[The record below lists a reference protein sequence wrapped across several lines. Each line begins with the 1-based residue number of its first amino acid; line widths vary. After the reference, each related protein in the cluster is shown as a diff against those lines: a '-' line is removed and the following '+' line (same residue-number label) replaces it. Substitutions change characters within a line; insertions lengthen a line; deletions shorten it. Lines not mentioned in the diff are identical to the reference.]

1 MARSKKKD
9 PATRAAEL
17 REQAK
22 EAAGHSGEALKLFGE
37 STGTAAKDFASVV
50 RDEAKKLVE
59 AIEKAGKKIEPE
71 PKRRGRKVFRNLV
84 ILGTGVAILANDRA
98 RGAIGSLVKRGQ
110 NDAQAPTVWRPET
123 PATGNGDVQRT
134 QQTTTGT

>member
-1 MARSKKKD
+1 MGRNKKKD

-22 EAAGHSGEALKLFGE
+22 EAAGHSGEALKAFGE

-50 RDEAKKLVE
+50 RDEAKRLVE

-71 PKRRGRKVFRNLV
+71 PKHRGRKVVRNLL
-84 ILGTGVAILANDRA
+84 ILGTGAAILANDRA
-98 RGAIGSLVKRGQ
+98 RGAISRLVRRSQ
-110 NDAQAPTVWRPET
+110 SDSQPPTVWRPET
-123 PATGNGDVQRT
+123 TPTPGNGDVRET
-134 QQTTTGT
+134 QATTGL